1 MGWFL
6 YDNGLRHERVNH
18 RLSRVRRII
27 ENTFGILVARW
38 RVLQSP
44 IDATPEKT
52 EKIVLACIVVRN
64 YLRQTDSAR
73 YTPSGF
79 IDSDDST
86 GTIKNGL
93 WREEPTIVLFKILES
108 LGLESIRVLLLMQ
121 ERLWQNI
128 LFLKKLLCHGS

>member
-1 MGWFL
+1 M
-6 YDNGLRHERVNH
+6 
-18 RLSRVRRII
+18 
-27 ENTFGILVARW
+27 ARW

-44 IDATPEKT
+44 IDATPEKV

-64 YLRQTDSAR
+64 YLRQTDSAT

-93 WREEPTIVLFKILES
+93 WREEPTMVLFKILES